1 MFNWKLA
8 QFMQS
13 LSWTCKKLS
22 KWKNGSAAS
31 SWVSHCE
38 LIVLPKFHVL
48 SFVRGI
54 VSVFAVWLEQ
64 FPADFDDPPK
74 YLSLNRMLHFVTSEV
89 KENHRDELTKKIKHR
104 LDKFRITPYEDEGK
118 TLCDLN
124 LWTEK
129 KIGVVMKTSS
139 QTSPSPQV
147 CLWKSDHRGLFR
159 EEVQTHL
166 LCIQYPSYV

>member
-1 MFNWKLA
+1 M
-8 QFMQS
+8 
-13 LSWTCKKLS
+13 
-22 KWKNGSAAS
+22 
-31 SWVSHCE
+31 SHCE
-38 LIVLPKFHVL
+38 LIVLPKFYVL

-89 KENHRDELTKKIKHR
+89 KENHRDELTKKIKYR

-124 LWTEK
+124 L
-129 KIGVVMKTSS
+129 
-139 QTSPSPQV
+139 
-147 CLWKSDHRGLFR
+147 
-159 EEVQTHL
+159 
-166 LCIQYPSYV
+166 

>member
-1 MFNWKLA
+1 M
-8 QFMQS
+8 
-13 LSWTCKKLS
+13 
-22 KWKNGSAAS
+22 
-31 SWVSHCE
+31 SHCE

-118 TLCDLN
+118 TLCGLDLPYLPVYN
-124 LWTEK
+124 AHPYIMRTLFFKTLSRK
-129 KIGVVMKTSS
+129 K
-139 QTSPSPQV
+139 
-147 CLWKSDHRGLFR
+147 L
-159 EEVQTHL
+159 
-166 LCIQYPSYV
+166 